1 MIALDHIV
9 ATQERQRIEIAG
21 MSDPLHRYA
30 LRILEKQLNE
40 PDAPSPSTTPRTPPV
55 RREVRFPDEAP
66 GPYGGPNDC

>member
-1 MIALDHIV
+1 MKRPALQAPQRMIAP
-9 ATQERQRIEIAG
+9 G
-21 MSDPLHRYA
+21 MSDPLHRYV

-55 RREVRFPDEAP
+55 RRAVHFPDEAP

>member
-40 PDAPSPSTTPRTPPV
+40 PDTPSPSTTPRTPPV
-55 RREVRFPDEAP
+55 KRAVRFSDEAP
-66 GPYGGPNDC
+66 GSYGGPNDC

>member
-1 MIALDHIV
+1 MTKMIYAICVCVKLAQDI
-9 ATQERQRIEIAG
+9 
-21 MSDPLHRYA
+21 RYV

-55 RREVRFPDEAP
+55 RRAVHFPGEAP